1 MNDLYHANIAK
12 DATLTRQRDRLHTF
26 QTNLEGAV
34 NNARSIIQS
43 SGCAEFLVAM
53 SDLETLLE
61 GIKSQQPLETRE
73 DCQFEA
79 LAFNRELLLDVINNA
94 GELITL
100 SACATTTKVIG
111 LGLFIAPMGKDSFF
125 TISAHDYQGR
135 SLGAGGDIFVVNLQT
150 DDKKCV
156 KVNLIDQGNGTYQ
169 GIYRA
174 PAGTKG
180 HMSLSVLLRGTH
192 IEGSP
197 FLVRVENPP
206 VGEVRCYACGK
217 KSRKMNYYINS
228 NEPFRPED
236 SMRVRGYSALC
247 VPAAWV
253 IHTRTT
259 GPLFV
264 VRVEY
269 VLLLTNS

>member
-1 MNDLYHANIAK
+1 MNDLYHANITK

-43 SGCAEFLVAM
+43 SGSAEFLVAM

-61 GIKSQQPLETRE
+61 DVKSQQPPLETRE
-73 DCQFEA
+73 NCQFEA
-79 LAFNRELLLDVINNA
+79 VAFNHELLLDVINNA
-94 GELITL
+94 GELIKP
-100 SACATTTKVIG
+100 SACATTTKAVG
-111 LGLFIAPMGKDSFF
+111 SGLFIAPMGKDSFF
-125 TISAHDYQGR
+125 TISARDYQGR
-135 SLGAGGDIFVVNLQT
+135 LLGVGGDIFVVNLQT

-174 PAGTKG
+174 PAGTQG
-180 HMSLSVLLRGTH
+180 HMSLSVLLLGTH

-228 NEPFRPED
+228 NEPFRPKD
-236 SMRVRGYSALC
+236 TMRVRGYSALC
-247 VPAAWV
+247 VPGCLGYTYEDDWTLV
-253 IHTRTT
+253 C
-259 GPLFV
+259 GPC
-264 VRVEY
+264 
-269 VLLLTNS
+269 

>member
-1 MNDLYHANIAK
+1 MNDLYHANITK
-12 DATLTRQRDRLHTF
+12 DATLTKQRDRLHTF
-26 QTNLEGAV
+26 QTSLEGAV

-43 SGCAEFLVAM
+43 SGNAELLVAM
-53 SDLETLLE
+53 SDLETLLAD
-61 GIKSQQPLETRE
+61 ISQQPLETQE
-73 DCQFEA
+73 NCKFKV
-79 LAFNRELLLDVINNA
+79 AFNCELLLDVINNT
-94 GELITL
+94 GELMRS
-100 SACATTTKVIG
+100 SACATTSTAAG
-111 LGLFIAPMGKDSFF
+111 SGLFIASMGKDSFF

-135 SLGAGGDIFVVNLQT
+135 SLGVGGDIFVVNLQT
-150 DDKKCV
+150 NDKKCV

-180 HMSLSVLLRGTH
+180 HMLLSVLLRGTH

-228 NEPFRPED
+228 NEPFRPKD
-236 SMRVRGYSALC
+236 TMRVRGYSALC
-247 VPAAWV
+247 VPGCLGYTYEDEWTLV
-253 IHTRTT
+253 C
-259 GPLFV
+259 GPC
-264 VRVEY
+264 
-269 VLLLTNS
+269 